1 MTGLPQQLTF
11 QRYGP
16 YALCLTEIAAGGM
29 ATLHLGRRLGDA
41 GFARTVAIKRLRHEV
56 ASDPKFV
63 AMFIDEA
70 RIAARIRHPNVAATI
85 DVFRHEDELWLVLEY
100 VHGESL
106 RALLR
111 AEVARSGRIP
121 PRIAASILCGALHG
135 LHAAHEAKSEQGAPL
150 GIVHRDVSLPNIL
163 VGTDGITRVVDFGIA
178 KAAGRLEKTETGLIK
193 GKFAYMAPEQIDP
206 GRQLDRRTDVF
217 SAGIVFW
224 EMLAGKRLFYDQD
237 EYSIFHNVLSK
248 PVPDLRAIAPGVPS
262 KLEQAVRRALER
274 EPDKRFPTAREFAR
288 AIEESVGGGPATAPT
303 VGEWVEV
310 LAKDR
315 LDMLDRYLRE
325 LEGTLP
331 SDEDDALASV
341 RRVSVDDTDRT
352 SVKSPRSSQ
361 PVPSPIEAPSRTSD
375 MLPVTAPVP
384 LNAPLEAGANED
396 DSETPNIV
404 EPVTTIAVDVTSD
417 EFRAVQ
423 EASKKPPL
431 ALELQGFAA
440 KDVEP
445 TMTREQV
452 LASVLAR
459 PRASLNE
466 AMSPPR
472 DPSVSWTGALFG
484 DGSPE
489 VAPLQMS
496 QQWAA
501 AHRDPSL
508 NLLPSEQSPPSTR
521 LRQDRRLLVLGA
533 VALVALLLCFAVFF
547 GSEPTSTPS
556 PVTPK
561 ETAPSFGGTRSS
573 P

>member
-1 MTGLPQQLTF
+1 VTALSQPIAF
-11 QRYGP
+11 RRYGP
-16 YALCLTEIAAGGM
+16 YALFLNEIAAGGM

-85 DVFRHEDELWLVLEY
+85 DVFRHEGELWLVLEY

-121 PRIAASILCGALHG
+121 PRIAASIVCGALQG

-163 VGTDGITRVVDFGIA
+163 VGADGITRVVDFGIA

-224 EMLAGKRLFYDQD
+224 EMLAGKRLFHDQD
-237 EYSIFHNVLSK
+237 EYSIFQNVMSK
-248 PVPDLRAIAPGVPS
+248 PVPELRAIAPGVPQ

-274 EPDKRFPTAREFAR
+274 EPDKRFQTAREFAR

-310 LAKDR
+310 LAKER
-315 LDMLDRYLRE
+315 LDMLDQYLRAI
-325 LEGTLP
+325 EGALP
-331 SDEDDALASV
+331 SDEDDARASV
-341 RRVSVDDTDRT
+341 RRVSADDIDTT
-352 SVKSPRSSQ
+352 SVKSSWTSQ
-361 PVPSPIEAPSRTSD
+361 PVTSPVPIDAPSRTSE
-375 MLPVTAPVP
+375 LSSFTAPGTLDTP
-384 LNAPLEAGANED
+384 LSAEAEED

-417 EFRAVQ
+417 EFRSVQ
-423 EASKKPPL
+423 AASKKPLL
-431 ALELQGFAA
+431 ALETQDFVAQ
-440 KDVEP
+440 DIEP

-459 PRASLNE
+459 PRASPNE
-466 AMSPPR
+466 AALPPHE
-472 DPSVSWTGALFG
+472 PNVPWTGALFG

-489 VAPLQMS
+489 VAPLQMN

-501 AHRDPSL
+501 AHRSPSL
-508 NLLPSEQSPPSTR
+508 NLVPAERSRPSPR
-521 LRQDRRLLVLGA
+521 LRGDRRLWVLGV
-533 VALVALLLCFAVFF
+533 VALVALLLWFAVFF
-547 GSEPTSTPS
+547 G
-556 PVTPK
+556 
-561 ETAPSFGGTRSS
+561 R
-573 P
+573 